1 MKRLFIDGT
10 GGKKWIGGLYYKKN
24 IIFSLLENQTISS
37 NVKIFIATEKENEE
51 LFTVFGDA
59 VEVKTLKY
67 NSEKGRKIKLL
78 LMAILSRAD
87 YIFPSFGKI
96 FQYFGIE
103 DINWIADFQHD
114 KFPEFFSEEEIRAR
128 NSAYKMIAER
138 PTPLVLSSNDSLNDF
153 ITFYGRERKNVFV
166 VPFVSYIEPDL
177 KVLSAADVNGI
188 LDKFGLSGKQYACVM
203 NQFWKHKNH
212 MVVFHAIQEYFKRNE
227 NSSFIFVFTG
237 KMEDY
242 RNPDYIES
250 LKQIISD
257 PLVENHIRLLGF
269 MERKEQIA
277 VMKAAEFVIQPSLF
291 EGWGT
296 VLEDAK
302 VLDKQVVLS
311 DIAIHR
317 EQKNEK
323 CILFNPY
330 DSHELSLV
338 LETECAKTHV
348 SDINSG
354 IRSMHDR
361 ALQYSKGFER
371 MILERK

>member
-212 MVVFHAIQEYFKRNE
+212 MVVFHAIQEYFKRDE